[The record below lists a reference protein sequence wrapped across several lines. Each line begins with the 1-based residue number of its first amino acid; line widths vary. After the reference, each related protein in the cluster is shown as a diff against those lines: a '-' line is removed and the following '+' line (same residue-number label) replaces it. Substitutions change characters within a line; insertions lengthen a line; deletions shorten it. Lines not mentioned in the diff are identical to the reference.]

1 MFVCFN
7 IGGTVHRWCVPVSV
21 VCRWW
26 IFQYEGGGHRWCI
39 VQYYEERLT
48 DGVQFIISGKVY
60 VSLLVGRLTDGVYFS
75 IAGRFID
82 GVYMC
87 QHKEKGS

>member
-1 MFVCFN
+1 M
-7 IGGTVHRWCVPVSV
+7 
-21 VCRWW
+21 
-26 IFQYEGGGHRWCI
+26 GGG
-39 VQYYEERLT
+39 VT
-48 DGVQFIISGKVY
+48 DGVLFCIMRNGSQMVY

-75 IAGRFID
+75 IEGRFID